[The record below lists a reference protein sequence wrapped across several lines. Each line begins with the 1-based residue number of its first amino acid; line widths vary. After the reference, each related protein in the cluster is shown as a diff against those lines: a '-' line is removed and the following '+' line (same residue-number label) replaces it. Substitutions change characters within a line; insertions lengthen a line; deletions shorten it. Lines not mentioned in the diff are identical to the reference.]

1 MDVWCDLYIVRNVGG
16 DRVTNLDRLKMLM
29 FAAKDLE
36 DAVKV
41 YERAKTEKSYVYA
54 GYNVPMHCGKEAIKR
69 RITQMRQDL
78 LQLEKG
84 L

>member
-1 MDVWCDLYIVRNVGG
+1 MTY
-16 DRVTNLDRLKMLM
+16 LDRMKLLMLL
-29 FAAKDLE
+29 ANDLN

-41 YERAKTEKSYVYA
+41 YDKVKAKDNYTCA
-54 GYNVPMHCGKEAIKR
+54 GYNIPMHCTKRAIER

-78 LQLEKG
+78 LLLEKE

>member
-1 MDVWCDLYIVRNVGG
+1 
-16 DRVTNLDRLKMLM
+16 MLM

-41 YERAKTEKSYVYA
+41 YEKAKASNLWVRAGVE
-54 GYNVPMHCGKEAIKR
+54 VPLHCGKDAIKR

-78 LQLEKG
+78 LLLEKG

>member
-1 MDVWCDLYIVRNVGG
+1 MNNF
-16 DRVTNLDRLKMLM
+16 DRMKMIML
-29 FAAKDLE
+29 AAKDLE

-41 YERAKTEKSYVYA
+41 YAKVVAEDRYTYP
-54 GYNVPMHCGKEAIKR
+54 GCNIPLHCTKEAIKR

-78 LQLEKG
+78 LLLEKG

>member
-1 MDVWCDLYIVRNVGG
+1 M
-16 DRVTNLDRLKMLM
+16 TNLDRMKLLMLI
-29 FAAKDLE
+29 AKDLD

-41 YERAKTEKSYVYA
+41 YEKAKVENRWGRTGNE
-54 GYNVPMHCGKEAIKR
+54 VPLHCSKCAIKR

>member
-1 MDVWCDLYIVRNVGG
+1 MSII
-16 DRVTNLDRLKMLM
+16 DRLKMLM
-29 FAAKDLE
+29 LASKDLN

-41 YERAKTEKSYVYA
+41 YADAKAECKYVYA
-54 GYNVPMHCGKEAIKR
+54 GCAVPMHCSKESIKR

-78 LQLEKG
+78 LLLEKE

>member
-1 MDVWCDLYIVRNVGG
+1 M
-16 DRVTNLDRLKMLM
+16 TNLDRMKMLTLAM
-29 FAAKDLE
+29 KDLD

-41 YERAKTEKSYVYA
+41 YEKARADGSYVYA
-54 GYNVPMHCGKEAIKR
+54 GCAVPMHCGKEAIKR

-78 LQLEKG
+78 LLLEKG